1 MFFIELKQII
11 NQPHLKNRNFSFW
24 LLCFL
29 NFLYPIAFSKLRIM
43 SKYKFSVSALIP
55 APPKIVYNII
65 VDYKNNHPKI
75 LPKPPFVSLVVEEG
89 GLGAGSVLKVQM
101 KVAGKLQTFKTVVT
115 EPEPG
120 RILVETND
128 TGYITNFI
136 VEPRDDG
143 NSSYVTFTTEIPD
156 NSKLSKKIE
165 FFFTKFYL
173 PLVYKKELQMLAEEA
188 LNQSKTNQ

>member
-1 MFFIELKQII
+1 
-11 NQPHLKNRNFSFW
+11 
-24 LLCFL
+24 
-29 NFLYPIAFSKLRIM
+29 M

-65 VDYKNNHPKI
+65 VDYKNSHPKI

-143 NSSYVTFTTEIPD
+143 NSSYVTFTTEIPV

-165 FFFTKFYL
+165 FFFSKMIL
-173 PLVYKKELQMLAEEA
+173 PPVYKKELENLSREA
-188 LNQSKTNQ
+188 CSP